1 MRRAPKCDGGCF
13 FPWRHRSLSPFG
25 AARVRFAVFFR
36 IRRLHAGDRLFS
48 RLFSRFFLVHFL
60 VFFCSFFSKFSR
72 VARRIKSPYLPCS
85 RGQKKVGENAHFP
98 GNHNLV
104 LVLDLRCLDEK
115 RYRFPV
121 PIAFPH
127 PNLDVGFRTRSQPR
141 LVSATGIYIGTLGF
155 HQNNS
160 TFL

>member
-1 MRRAPKCDGGCF
+1 MQATVCF
-13 FPWRHRSLSPFG
+13 LVYFR
-25 AARVRFAVFFR
+25 VFF
-36 IRRLHAGDRLFS
+36 LFI
-48 RLFSRFFLVHFL
+48 FSFFFAR
-60 VFFCSFFSKFSR
+60 FFSKFSR